1 MSMSLENLMRD
12 NLPNEADAPQDME
25 FLSRVLIGVGAA
37 IAFVLVMGMLMVA
50 LFSWAVFGEV
60 ALPRLPVI
68 IATVAL
74 AAGVNFAVLRF
85 WLAHRNVAA
94 QTEVARSNH

>member
-12 NLPNEADAPQDME
+12 NLPNEVDAPQDLE
-25 FLSRVLIGVGAA
+25 FLSRVLTMVGAA
-37 IAFVLVMGMLMVA
+37 IAFVLVMGMLMIA

-68 IATVAL
+68 IAIVTL
-74 AAGVNFAVLRF
+74 AAGVNLAALRF
-85 WLAHRNVAA
+85 WLARRNSAA
-94 QTEVARSNH
+94 QTGLSRSNR